1 MKKRLLAGL
10 LCLSLLWLA
19 ACADGTEEPPAS
31 EKGTVSSETVSLPN
45 EESGADSPADANR
58 TASSEAASQS
68 GGDPGAENGHAADAN
83 RTASSEAASQSGG
96 DPGAENGHA
105 ADANSTASSAAAP
118 QEEEGE
124 ESMAQNVF
132 TVTVNGAV
140 FQADFADTTGAQALK
155 ELLAQG
161 SLTIEMDDY
170 AGFEKVGALGRS
182 LPASD
187 VQTTTQPGDIVLY
200 QGSQIVLFYGIN
212 SWSYTRLGK
221 IADLSGWEDALGS
234 GSVSVTFALK
244 K

>member
-19 ACADGTEEPPAS
+19 ACAAGTEEPPAS

-45 EESGADSPADANR
+45 EESGAESPANANSAENGHAADANS

-68 GGDPGAENGHAADAN
+68 GGDPGAESENAA
-83 RTASSEAASQSGG
+83 G
-96 DPGAENGHA
+96 
-105 ADANSTASSAAAP
+105 STASSAAAP
-118 QEEEGE
+118 QEEERE

-200 QGSQIVLFYGIN
+200 QGSRIVLFYGTN

>member
-45 EESGADSPADANR
+45 EESGAESPAN
-58 TASSEAASQS
+58 
-68 GGDPGAENGHAADAN
+68 AN

>member
-45 EESGADSPADANR
+45 EESGADSP
-58 TASSEAASQS
+58 
-68 GGDPGAENGHAADAN
+68 ADAN

>member
-19 ACADGTEEPPAS
+19 ACADGTEGPPAS

-45 EESGADSPADANR
+45 EESGADSP
-58 TASSEAASQS
+58 
-68 GGDPGAENGHAADAN
+68 ADAN

-187 VQTTTQPGDIVLY
+187 VQTTAQPGDIVLY

-234 GSVSVTFALK
+234 GSVSVTFSLTA
-244 K
+244 

>member
-83 RTASSEAASQSGG
+83 
-96 DPGAENGHA
+96 
-105 ADANSTASSAAAP
+105 STASSAAAP
-118 QEEEGE
+118 QEEERE

-200 QGSQIVLFYGIN
+200 QGSQIVLFYGTN

>member
-1 MKKRLLAGL
+1 
-10 LCLSLLWLA
+10 
-19 ACADGTEEPPAS
+19 
-31 EKGTVSSETVSLPN
+31 
-45 EESGADSPADANR
+45 
-58 TASSEAASQS
+58 
-68 GGDPGAENGHAADAN
+68 
-83 RTASSEAASQSGG
+83 
-96 DPGAENGHA
+96 
-105 ADANSTASSAAAP
+105 
-118 QEEEGE
+118 
-124 ESMAQNVF
+124 MAQNVF

-200 QGSQIVLFYGIN
+200 QGSQIVLFYGTN

>member
-1 MKKRLLAGL
+1 
-10 LCLSLLWLA
+10 
-19 ACADGTEEPPAS
+19 
-31 EKGTVSSETVSLPN
+31 
-45 EESGADSPADANR
+45 
-58 TASSEAASQS
+58 
-68 GGDPGAENGHAADAN
+68 
-83 RTASSEAASQSGG
+83 
-96 DPGAENGHA
+96 
-105 ADANSTASSAAAP
+105 
-118 QEEEGE
+118 
-124 ESMAQNVF
+124 MAQNVF

-187 VQTTTQPGDIVLY
+187 VQTTAQLGDIVLY

-221 IADLSGWEDALGS
+221 IAGSFRRGGRAGQRLRLGHFCAEKMRKHAFS
-234 GSVSVTFALK
+234 NLAWREK
-244 K
+244 KMVRTDGRKKGTG

>member
-45 EESGADSPADANR
+45 EESGADSP
-58 TASSEAASQS
+58 
-68 GGDPGAENGHAADAN
+68 ADAN

-187 VQTTTQPGDIVLY
+187 VQTTAQLGDIVLY

>member
-19 ACADGTEEPPAS
+19 ACAARTEEPPVS

-45 EESGADSPADANR
+45 EESGAESPANANSAAFSESVSMSGGESSAENGHAADANS

-68 GGDPGAENGHAADAN
+68 GGDPGAESENAA
-83 RTASSEAASQSGG
+83 G
-96 DPGAENGHA
+96 
-105 ADANSTASSAAAP
+105 STASSAAAP
-118 QEEEGE
+118 QEEERE

-200 QGSQIVLFYGIN
+200 QGSRIVLFYGTN

>member
-19 ACADGTEEPPAS
+19 ACAAGTEEPPSS

-45 EESGADSPADANR
+45 EESGAESPANANSA
-58 TASSEAASQS
+58 ASSEAASQS
-68 GGDPGAENGHAADAN
+68 GGDPGAESENAA
-83 RTASSEAASQSGG
+83 G
-96 DPGAENGHA
+96 
-105 ADANSTASSAAAP
+105 STASSAAAP
-118 QEEEGE
+118 QEEERE

-200 QGSQIVLFYGIN
+200 QGSRIVLFYGTN

>member
-45 EESGADSPADANR
+45 EESGADSP
-58 TASSEAASQS
+58 
-68 GGDPGAENGHAADAN
+68 ADAN

-200 QGSQIVLFYGIN
+200 QGSRIVLFYGTN

>member
-19 ACADGTEEPPAS
+19 ACAAGTEEPPVS

-45 EESGADSPADANR
+45 EESGAESPANANSAASSESVSMSGGESSAENGHAADANS

-68 GGDPGAENGHAADAN
+68 GGDPGAESENAA
-83 RTASSEAASQSGG
+83 G
-96 DPGAENGHA
+96 
-105 ADANSTASSAAAP
+105 STASSAAAP
-118 QEEEGE
+118 QEEERE

-182 LPASD
+182 LPAAMCRPPHSR
-187 VQTTTQPGDIVLY
+187 VILCCIRAARLSCSMAPIPGAIRDWERLRIFPA
-200 QGSQIVLFYGIN
+200 GR
-212 SWSYTRLGK
+212 TRWAAAPSRSL
-221 IADLSGWEDALGS
+221 LR
-234 GSVSVTFALK
+234 
-244 K
+244 

>member
-19 ACADGTEEPPAS
+19 ACADGTEGPPAS

-45 EESGADSPADANR
+45 EESGAESPAN
-58 TASSEAASQS
+58 
-68 GGDPGAENGHAADAN
+68 AN

-155 ELLAQG
+155 ELLTQG

-170 AGFEKVGALGRS
+170 AGFEKVGALVRS

>member
-19 ACADGTEEPPAS
+19 ACAAGTEEPPAS

-45 EESGADSPADANR
+45 EESGAESPANANS
-58 TASSEAASQS
+58 AAASEAASQS
-68 GGDPGAENGHAADAN
+68 GGDPGAESENAA
-83 RTASSEAASQSGG
+83 G
-96 DPGAENGHA
+96 
-105 ADANSTASSAAAP
+105 STASSAAAP
-118 QEEEGE
+118 QEEERE

-170 AGFEKVGALGRS
+170 AGFEKVGALGRF

-200 QGSQIVLFYGIN
+200 QGSQIVLFYGTN

>member
-45 EESGADSPADANR
+45 EESGAESGGQANANS

-68 GGDPGAENGHAADAN
+68 GGDPGAESGNAA
-83 RTASSEAASQSGG
+83 G
-96 DPGAENGHA
+96 
-105 ADANSTASSAAAP
+105 STASSAAAP
-118 QEEEGE
+118 QEEERE

-140 FQADFADTTGAQALK
+140 FQADFADTTGARALK

-200 QGSQIVLFYGIN
+200 QGSQIVLFYGTN

>member
-19 ACADGTEEPPAS
+19 ACAARTEEPPVS

-68 GGDPGAENGHAADAN
+68 GGDPGAE
-83 RTASSEAASQSGG
+83 SENVAG
-96 DPGAENGHA
+96 
-105 ADANSTASSAAAP
+105 STASSAAAP
-118 QEEEGE
+118 QEEERE

-200 QGSQIVLFYGIN
+200 QGSRIVLFYGTN